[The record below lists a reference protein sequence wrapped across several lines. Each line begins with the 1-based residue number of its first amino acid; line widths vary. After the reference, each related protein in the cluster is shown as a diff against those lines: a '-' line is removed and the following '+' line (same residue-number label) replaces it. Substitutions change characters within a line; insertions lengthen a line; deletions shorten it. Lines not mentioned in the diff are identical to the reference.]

1 MTKKIFLI
9 LNVLCIL
16 LFCSSCLNTESSYS
30 SKSVAST
37 YTTTTQ
43 ATTVSETTISETTTE
58 TTAQAITTAA
68 ARTAPIT
75 LATTIA
81 PTTQAVTMATFPV
94 TIPTENIIAI
104 NGSASGTVVNVV
116 DGDTADITVNGIKY
130 RVRFIG
136 IDTPETVKPNTPVQ
150 FMGKEASDYTK
161 SRLFNQN
168 VTLEFD
174 AQLYDPYNRLLAYV
188 YVGGSFFNQELVQ
201 NGYASVA
208 TFPPNVKYEQLFI
221 AAQKYAM
228 DNNLGLYSQSQP
240 ASATAAVAS
249 EPKYISTSSK
259 KIFHK
264 LDCEWAQEINKTYA
278 VYYSSR
284 EEAIAAGCRPCK
296 VCNP

>member
-9 LNVLCIL
+9 LNVLCTL
-16 LFCSSCLNTESSYS
+16 LSCSSCLSTESSYS
-30 SKSVAST
+30 SKSVTST
-37 YTTTTQ
+37 YTTTAQ
-43 ATTVSETTISETTTE
+43 ATTVSETTVAE
-58 TTAQAITTAA
+58 TTAPAITTVS
-68 ARTAPIT
+68 
-75 LATTIA
+75 TTTPPVTVSTTKA

-208 TFPPNVKYEQLFI
+208 TFPPNVKYEQVFI